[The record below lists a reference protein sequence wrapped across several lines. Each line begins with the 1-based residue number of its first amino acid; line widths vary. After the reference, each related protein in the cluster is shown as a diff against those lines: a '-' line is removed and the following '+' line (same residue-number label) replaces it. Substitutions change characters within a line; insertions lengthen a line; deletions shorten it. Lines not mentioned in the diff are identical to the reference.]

1 MIMDIR
7 PILATLTRHRVSAL
21 LITLEIALACAVL
34 CNALFMAM
42 ARIDLVGLDS
52 GVDEAALATLALNDC
67 EGCNAADINGRW
79 LDLLRRQPGVQA
91 AGVVNSLPFAQ
102 RAGAAGV
109 TLDIEGKR
117 FGGVPHFY
125 TFDPGAIQALGL
137 VPVQGR
143 AFTAADYQPIDNFL
157 PASAQVWITRD
168 FAEHLWPGESPL
180 GKEFWMASSRFSVA
194 GIVEHFAVPDPG
206 RSEGGVAA
214 AQWSVIVPVTTDAQ
228 SGTYVVRADPR
239 DLPGILQAAVAAAPT
254 LAPEAILNREYSR
267 TLTELRHRYFTQDR
281 AMTRLL
287 LGVCLAMLL
296 VTALGIVGLASFWVQ
311 QRTKQIGIRRALG
324 ATRGQILH
332 YFQTENFLLA
342 TLGIAIGMVLAFG
355 INQWLMGSYELPRLP
370 WYYLPVGAAALWGL
384 GQLSVLGP
392 ALRAAAVP
400 PAVATRTA

>member
-1 MIMDIR
+1 MDIK

-34 CNALFMAM
+34 CNALFLAV
-42 ARIDLVGLDS
+42 ARIDLIGLDS
-52 GVDEAALATLALNDC
+52 GVDEASLATLALNDC

-91 AGVVNSLPFAQ
+91 AGVVNSVPFAQ
-102 RAGAAGV
+102 RAGVAGV
-109 TLDIEGKR
+109 TLDAEGKH

-137 VPVQGR
+137 RPVRGR
-143 AFTAADYQPIDNFL
+143 AFTAADHQPIDNFL
-157 PASAQVWITRD
+157 PANAQVWITRD
-168 FAEHLWPGESPL
+168 FAEHLWPGEDPL
-180 GKEFWMASSRFSVA
+180 GREFWMSNSRLSVA
-194 GIVEHFAVPDPG
+194 GIVEHFARPDPG
-206 RSEGGVAA
+206 RSEDGIAA

-239 DLPGILQAAVAAAPT
+239 DLPGILGNVIAAAPA
-254 LAPEAILNREYSR
+254 LVPEAILNREYSR
-267 TLTELRHRYFTQDR
+267 TLADLRHAYFAQDR

-324 ATRGQILH
+324 ATRRQVVA
-332 YFQTENFLLA
+332 YFQTENLLLTAAGIVLGMLLA
-342 TLGIAIGMVLAFG
+342 YGGNQLLMRYFEIA
-355 INQWLMGSYELPRLP
+355 RLP
-370 WYYLPVGAAALWGL
+370 LPYLPIGALALFAL
-384 GQLSVLGP
+384 GQAAVIGP

-400 PAVATRTA
+400 PIVATRST